1 MDTSKENVSITENSM
16 KKQKTCSEEMARCLR
31 ALVALLEDHGLDSQ
45 HLHGASQLSVT
56 SVTAYLMP
64 SSVLHGHCRHVT
76 HAIKIHTHIHL
87 KKIKIQNGHID
98 IYRLSFFFLALPQF

>member
-1 MDTSKENVSITENSM
+1 MTVKLFKIQFQKQGQREMDTSKENVSITENSM
-16 KKQKTCSEEMARCLR
+16 KKQKTWSEEMARCLR

-56 SVTAYLMP
+56 SVIAYLMP

-76 HAIKIHTHIHL
+76 HVIKTHTHIY
-87 KKIKIQNGHID
+87 I
-98 IYRLSFFFLALPQF
+98 